1 MSTMSCKMNHFLC
14 KFLGPLVDLGLRFYV
29 GRIFFHAGYEKLQNY
44 LNGNAEAT
52 VSLFRDKHPI
62 PGLTPEIAAY
72 LGTGAELVLPIL
84 LIFGIFTRWA
94 AFALI
99 VITLVIEF
107 TYNSSLDHTVW
118 LLMLSVIWVGGPGKL
133 SFDRLLPGI
142 MGHPQKECH

>member
-1 MSTMSCKMNHFLC
+1 MSTMSCKINHFLC
-14 KFLGPLVDLGLRFYV
+14 KVLGPLVDLGLRFYV

-52 VSLFRDKHPI
+52 ISLFRDKHPI

-107 TYNSSLDHTVW
+107 TYNSSLDHTIWV
-118 LLMLSVIWVGGPGKL
+118 LMLAVVWTHGPGKL